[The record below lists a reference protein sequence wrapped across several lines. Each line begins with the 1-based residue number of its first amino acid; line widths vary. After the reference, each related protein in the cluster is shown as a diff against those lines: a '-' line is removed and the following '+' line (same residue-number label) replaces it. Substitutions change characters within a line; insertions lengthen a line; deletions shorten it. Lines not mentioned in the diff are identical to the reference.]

1 MKRRARNRPAGVG
14 HYCASCARP
23 LARNTYGLC
32 PLGCGARL
40 CRNGQCKGQHVPR
53 NCPTWQA
60 SRGLTEAA

>member
-1 MKRRARNRPAGVG
+1 MKRRSRSRPAGVG

-23 LARNTYGLC
+23 LVRGSYGLC

-40 CRNGQCKGQHVPR
+40 CRKGWCKGQHLPQ

-60 SRGLTEAA
+60 ARGLLEAS